1 MKCLLLSME
10 LDDSFFMQK
19 AYEQAEQA
27 FEMDEVPVGAV
38 VVIDQRIIARAH
50 NLTERLKDVT
60 AHAEMQAI
68 TAAAHFLNGKY
79 LKGCTIYVTLEPCV
93 MCLGALYWSQ
103 LRRIVYGASDPKRG
117 FLQANLSPHPKTTVE
132 KGVLEK
138 EASEL
143 LNTFFRS
150 KRK

>member
-1 MKCLLLSME
+1 ME
-10 LDDSFFMQK
+10 IRLDDNFFMKQALIEAQK
-19 AYEQAEQA
+19 AYES
-27 FEMDEVPVGAV
+27 DEVPVGAV
-38 VVIDQRIIARAH
+38 VVVDQKIIARAH
-50 NLTERLKDVT
+50 NLSERLTDVT

-68 TAAAHFLNGKY
+68 TSAANFLNGKY

-103 LRRIVYGASDPKRG
+103 LSRIVFGASDPKRG
-117 FLQANLSPHPKTTVE
+117 FIQANLSPHPKTTVE
-132 KGVLEK
+132 KGVMEK
-138 EASEL
+138 EASDL

>member
-1 MKCLLLSME
+1 ME
-10 LDDSFFMQK
+10 IRLDDNFFMKQALIEAQK
-19 AYEQAEQA
+19 AYES
-27 FEMDEVPVGAV
+27 DEVPVGAV
-38 VVIDQRIIARAH
+38 VVVDQKIIARAH
-50 NLTERLKDVT
+50 NLTERLTDVT

-68 TAAAHFLNGKY
+68 TSAASFLNGKY
-79 LKGCTIYVTLEPCV
+79 LEGCTIYVTLEPCV

-103 LRRIVYGASDPKRG
+103 LSRIVFGASDPKRG
-117 FLQANLSPHPKTTVE
+117 FLQANLNPHPKTTVE
-132 KGVLEK
+132 KGVMEK

>member
-1 MKCLLLSME
+1 ME
-10 LDDSFFMQK
+10 ILLDDNYFMKQALIEAQK
-19 AYEQAEQA
+19 AYES
-27 FEMDEVPVGAV
+27 DEVPVGAV
-38 VVIDQRIIARAH
+38 VVVDQKIIARAH
-50 NLTERLKDVT
+50 NLTERLTDVT

-68 TAAAHFLNGKY
+68 TSAANFLNGKY
-79 LKGCTIYVTLEPCV
+79 LKGCAIYVTLEPCV

-103 LRRIVYGASDPKRG
+103 LRRIVFGASDPKRG

-132 KGVLEK
+132 KGVMEK

>member
-1 MKCLLLSME
+1 ME
-10 LDDSFFMQK
+10 IRLDDNYFMKQALIEAQK
-19 AYEQAEQA
+19 AYESG
-27 FEMDEVPVGAV
+27 EVPVGAV
-38 VVIDQRIIARAH
+38 VVVDQKIIARAH
-50 NLTERLKDVT
+50 NLTERLTDVT

-68 TAAAHFLNGKY
+68 TSAANFLNGKY

>member
-1 MKCLLLSME
+1 ME
-10 LDDSFFMQK
+10 IRLDDNFFMKQALIEAQK
-19 AYEQAEQA
+19 AYES
-27 FEMDEVPVGAV
+27 DEVPVGAV
-38 VVIDQRIIARAH
+38 VVVDQKIIARAH
-50 NLTERLKDVT
+50 NLTERLTDVT

-68 TAAAHFLNGKY
+68 TSAANFLNGKY

-103 LRRIVYGASDPKRG
+103 LSRIVFGASDPKRG

-132 KGVLEK
+132 KGVMEK
-138 EASEL
+138 EASDL

>member
-1 MKCLLLSME
+1 ME
-10 LDDSFFMQK
+10 IRLDDNFFMKQALIEAQK
-19 AYEQAEQA
+19 AYES
-27 FEMDEVPVGAV
+27 DEVPVGAV
-38 VVIDQRIIARAH
+38 VVVDQKIIARAH
-50 NLTERLKDVT
+50 NLTERLTDVT

-68 TAAAHFLNGKY
+68 TSAASFLNGKY

-103 LRRIVYGASDPKRG
+103 LSRIVFGASDPKRG

-132 KGVLEK
+132 KGVMEK
-138 EASEL
+138 EASDL

>member
-1 MKCLLLSME
+1 ME
-10 LDDSFFMQK
+10 IRLDDNFFMKQALIEAQK
-19 AYEQAEQA
+19 AYES
-27 FEMDEVPVGAV
+27 DEVPVGAV
-38 VVIDQRIIARAH
+38 VVVDQKIIARAH
-50 NLTERLKDVT
+50 NLTERLTDVT

-68 TAAAHFLNGKY
+68 TSAANFLNGKY

-117 FLQANLSPHPKTTVE
+117 FLQANLSPQPKTTVE

>member
-1 MKCLLLSME
+1 ME
-10 LDDSFFMQK
+10 ILLDDNYFMKQALIEAQK
-19 AYEQAEQA
+19 AYES
-27 FEMDEVPVGAV
+27 DEVPVGAV
-38 VVIDQRIIARAH
+38 VVVDQKIIARAH
-50 NLTERLKDVT
+50 NLTERLTDVT

-68 TAAAHFLNGKY
+68 TSAANFLNGKY

-117 FLQANLSPHPKTTVE
+117 FFQANLSPHPKTTVE

-138 EASEL
+138 ESSEL